1 MMLDPIQVS
10 EQIERTFNRIHTESM
25 QGIPILNPA
34 IEVQALGFQELE
46 GRVLGIII
54 TPWLMNVVILPKED
68 EDWSHMKLGDK
79 RPHEFASRTYKFM
92 LNEIDGIGLCQT
104 RSLYSPMREFRCHQ
118 QAVAAAQA
126 FLDGLMVE
134 RELSEDELVDE
145 ELLGKVMRGEETP
158 EIDLNDFAEIQTAE
172 TDLKIG
178 HAGDELTSKPAKK
191 ITRRNILRG
200 NFG

>member
-1 MMLDPIQVS
+1 MHDPAQVS
-10 EQIERTFNRIHTESM
+10 EQIEQTFNKIHIENM

-34 IEVQALGFQELE
+34 IEVQALGFQEID

-68 EDWSHMKLGDK
+68 EDWSQMQLGDK

-104 RSLYSPMREFRCHQ
+104 HSLYSPMREFRCHQ

-126 FLDGLMVE
+126 FLEGLMVE
-134 RELSEDELVDE
+134 HELSEDERVNE

-158 EIDLNDFAEIQTAE
+158 EIDLNDFAGIEAAE
-172 TDLKIG
+172 SGSMKQNDD
-178 HAGDELTSKPAKK
+178 AQELRVKAEKK
-191 ITRRNILRG
+191 ITRRNLLRG
-200 NFG
+200 NIS